1 MIKLNACSLNGFKEG
16 VGLRDDLGDQDRL
29 GALTPGEE
37 HLAEL
42 LEMHQECQTLVRLVF
57 DQETRYECAFIL
69 EIPHLRQMQISC
81 SNFVLIVPY
90 LDYVSH

>member
-1 MIKLNACSLNGFKEG
+1 MVKLNTCSLNGFKEDI
-16 VGLRDDLGDQDRL
+16 GLRDDLGDQDRL

-57 DQETRYECAFIL
+57 DQEARYECAFIL

-81 SNFVLIVPY
+81 GNFALIVPY
-90 LDYVSH
+90 LVHVSH